1 MLDEDLKKTAAKLR
15 ALALDAIYNGGSGH
29 PGGSLSLADIMSVL
43 YFDEMNIDPKDPK
56 KEDRDRFV
64 LSKGHA
70 APILYASLALKG
82 FIPVEDLKTLRHS
95 NSYLQGHPDMKHTS
109 GVDMSTGSLGQGI
122 SAACGM
128 AKAGLMNKKDYRV
141 YAVLGD
147 GEINEGQVWEALMF
161 AHHYALHNLTVILDH
176 NGLQIDGS
184 KDEVMK
190 LDNLK
195 ERFESFGFNT
205 IEIDGNDIAAIKGA
219 LKSAREYTEGPT
231 AIIANTVKGK
241 GVDFMENQVGWHGKA
256 PSAEEL
262 SKALSQLEEK

>member
-1 MLDEDLKKTAAKLR
+1 
-15 ALALDAIYNGGSGH
+15 
-29 PGGSLSLADIMSVL
+29 
-43 YFDEMNIDPKDPK
+43 
-56 KEDRDRFV
+56 
-64 LSKGHA
+64 
-70 APILYASLALKG
+70 
-82 FIPVEDLKTLRHS
+82 
-95 NSYLQGHPDMKHTS
+95 
-109 GVDMSTGSLGQGI
+109 
-122 SAACGM
+122 
-128 AKAGLMNKKDYRV
+128 
-141 YAVLGD
+141 
-147 GEINEGQVWEALMF
+147 MF

-184 KDEVMK
+184 NDEVMK